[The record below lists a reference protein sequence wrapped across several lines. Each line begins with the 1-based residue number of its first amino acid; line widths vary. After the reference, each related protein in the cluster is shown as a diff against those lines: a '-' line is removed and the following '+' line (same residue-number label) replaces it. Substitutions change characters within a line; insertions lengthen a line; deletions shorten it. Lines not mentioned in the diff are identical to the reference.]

1 MYNHGDINASIAK
14 LKIELKQIKYPDLD
28 EFNSKLIAEGDPRAF
43 LPVLHYSVLNYSSTV
58 AKYLLDNG
66 YELFSKSDKDFIEI
80 LFRSMINLFN
90 FKVKLSPQQFF
101 KMGFAEGKILYC
113 VEVIRL
119 VRVYHTELNK
129 KNNSLQKLSKM
140 SSKKQ
145 IKPISNDNYN
155 KTNNTGDYNNN
166 LPKYTVVNHQ
176 TQNRNNEFSME
187 NDDEYERKVP
197 SKVTDKYPSL
207 KEKYFESYN
216 REDHNIIY
224 KDNPQEKEY
233 EEDPYYNEDNEN
245 YENDDKQNNYER
257 LIDYQNTHKVN
268 EIQNENDK
276 NNNLTQHSNPEN
288 TSMDLKVLTEIIG
301 NLSNSVKEMVRRV
314 DDFKENIE
322 TRVNKI
328 EAEVSLIKNR
338 ITLLEEEKNHH
349 LTTGREEPNPT
360 TFSFADE
367 GSALKE
373 DQRKEKNRILLL
385 NNANEYNKNQINNR
399 QTVNYGKNSIPE
411 ESTKIK
417 EETDIFIDRIA
428 SRFKETQRL
437 LNEIK

>member
-155 KTNNTGDYNNN
+155 KTN
-166 LPKYTVVNHQ
+166 Q

-216 REDHNIIY
+216 REDQNILY
-224 KDNPQEKEY
+224 KDSPQEKEY
-233 EEDPYYNEDNEN
+233 EEDPYYNEENEN
-245 YENDDKQNNYER
+245 DEKQNNYER
-257 LIDYQNTHKVN
+257 FIEYEKANKVN
-268 EIQNENDK
+268 EIQNDNEK
-276 NNNLTQHSNPEN
+276 NINLTQHSNPEN

-322 TRVNKI
+322 SRVNKI

-338 ITLLEEEKNHH
+338 ITLIEEEKNHH

-373 DQRKEKNRILLL
+373 EQRKEKNRILLL
-385 NNANEYNKNQINNR
+385 NNANEYSKNQINYR
-399 QTVNYGKNSIPE
+399 QTPNYAKNTIPE
-411 ESTKIK
+411 ENTKIK